1 MAKASNK
8 SFTIGH
14 LSVPPG
20 TREHFDMPAAQLYTH
35 TPLDMPVEVING
47 KQAGPTLLVCAA
59 IHGDELNGVEIIRR
73 LRVLRVLNRLRGT
86 LVLVPIVN
94 LFGFIHQSRY
104 LPDRRDLNRSFPGL
118 EKGSLASRF
127 ANIFF
132 GEIVHRCTHIID
144 LHTGA
149 IHRENLPQVR
159 AALNEPGVEEM
170 ARAFGMPVIVNSGL
184 TDGTLR
190 CEAGKLGI
198 PVVTYE
204 AGEALRLDEKSI
216 VAGVRGIVNIMRS
229 IEMLAPLKRKA
240 APRRVTAEP
249 FVAQSTSWFRANAD
263 GLFRPLVRLGARV
276 DKGDTLGV
284 ISAPYG
290 QVETMLES
298 PRAGIVIGM
307 NNMPLVNEGEAL
319 YHIATFDESDA
330 LIEGEITAQQE
341 AMERDPLYEVTDM
354 GIS

>member
-1 MAKASNK
+1 
-8 SFTIGH
+8 
-14 LSVPPG
+14 
-20 TREHFDMPAAQLYTH
+20 MPAAQLYTN

-47 KQAGPTLLVCAA
+47 KQPGPTLLVCAA

-73 LRVLRVLNRLRGT
+73 LRALKAIDRLSGT

-104 LPDRRDLNRSFPGL
+104 LPDRRDLNRSFPGS

-127 ANIFF
+127 ANLFF
-132 GEIVHRCTHIID
+132 HEVVSRCTHIID

-149 IHRENLPQVR
+149 IHRENLPQAR
-159 AALNEPGVEEM
+159 ASLNEPGVEEM
-170 ARAFGMPVIVNSGL
+170 ALAFGMPVIVNAGI
-184 TDGTLR
+184 TEGTLR

-216 VAGVRGIVNIMRS
+216 VAGVRGIVNVMRS
-229 IEMLAPLKRKA
+229 IGMLAPLKRRSAPKRA
-240 APRRVTAEP
+240 AAEP

-263 GLFRPLVRLGARV
+263 GLFRPVTRLGARV
-276 DKGDTLGV
+276 VEGDVLGV
-284 ISAPYG
+284 IAAPYG
-290 QVETMLES
+290 EQETLLES

-319 YHIATFDESDA
+319 YHIATFEESDA

-341 AMERDPLYEVTDM
+341 AMERDPLYDITDT
-354 GIS
+354 SAA